1 MNRRQA
7 GLLAALLA
15 WTALLAAGVFAP
27 VADPPVLSLLDLR
40 ARAGEMA
47 RGLGRAG
54 LLQTALFVPLGL
66 LAVALRPDRPR
77 WRDRV
82 LGVFLPA
89 CAIALPLVFVARWG
103 WWRTPPGALGMTVS
117 STGALLGLAAGL
129 AWRRGGWARAL
140 FVPAVLGGGAVLAVS
155 ALALVGRSLDPAP
168 SVGERAPLE
177 SDTRRH
183 LAGLFRGSD
192 PRRVPEGETR
202 TLRLTAV
209 ELDQLVAWAAAVG
222 AHARVQ
228 TTLGDGAVTGEASVP
243 VPRTGRWINV
253 RYALTVSV
261 RQGEPA
267 IAATALRLGS
277 TDLPAPL
284 RDALV
289 GTAVTALRE
298 DRDARRVLPAVQRLA
313 LTAGEATLTYRRA
326 ELPERMLARLAWGE
340 DVAQRVQEATR
351 AQVDHLLRA
360 LAAAPP
366 GDARFVAALEAVFT
380 LARARSSRGAAVE
393 ENRAAMVA
401 LGVVLGHPRLA
412 MILGAGPAGERADL
426 AARLRD
432 GTTLRGRADWPR
444 HFAVSAALAA
454 IADVAPSDEVG
465 RLKEELDADG
475 GSGFSFA
482 DLLADRAGTTLAAM
496 ATRDDAWAERMQS
509 RLVTQVRVDDV
520 FPGVEGLPEGLA
532 DAAFRV
538 QFGGVGG
545 DGYRRLTADIEGRIS
560 RCRAFLE

>member
-1 MNRRQA
+1 MNRRQVLA
-7 GLLAALLA
+7 LAALLA
-15 WTALLAAGVFAP
+15 WTALLVAGVFAP

-40 ARAGEMA
+40 ARTGETA

-54 LLQTALFVPLGL
+54 LLQAALFVPLGL

-77 WRDRV
+77 WGDRV
-82 LGVFLPA
+82 LRVFLPA
-89 CAIALPLVFVARWG
+89 CAVALPLVFVARWG

-117 STGALLGLAAGL
+117 SAGALLGLAAGL
-129 AWRRGGWARAL
+129 AWRRGWWARVM
-140 FVPAVLGGGAVLAVS
+140 FVPAVLVGGAVLVVS
-155 ALALVGRSLDPAP
+155 ALALVGRSLAPTP

-183 LAGLFRGSD
+183 LVGLFRGRD
-192 PRRVPEGETR
+192 PRRVPDGETR
-202 TLRLTAV
+202 TLRLTANEV
-209 ELDQLVAWAAAVG
+209 DQLVAWAAAVG
-222 AHARVQ
+222 GHARVQ
-228 TTLGDGAVTGEASVP
+228 TTLGDGAVAGEASVP
-243 VPRTGRWINV
+243 VPRTGRWINL

-261 RQGEPA
+261 RQGELA
-267 IAATALRLGS
+267 VAATALRLGS
-277 TDLPAPL
+277 TELPASL

-289 GTAVTALRE
+289 GMAATSLRE
-298 DRDARRVLPAVQRLA
+298 DRDARRVLPAVQRLS

-340 DVAQRVQEATR
+340 DVARRVQESTR

-366 GDARFVAALEAVFT
+366 GDARFVAAIEAVFT
-380 LARARSSRGAAVE
+380 LARERSARGAATE

-412 MILGAGPAGERADL
+412 MILGAGPTGEGAAL

-444 HFAVSAALAA
+444 HLAVSAALAA
-454 IADVAPSDEVG
+454 IADVAPSDEAG

-496 ATRDDAWAERMQS
+496 ATRDDAWADRMQS

-520 FPGVEGLPEGLA
+520 FPGVEGLPEGLTDPA
-532 DAAFRV
+532 LRA
-538 QFGGVGG
+538 QFGGVDGE
-545 DGYRRLTADIEGRIS
+545 GYRRLAAEIERRLV
-560 RCRAFLE
+560 RCRAYLE

>member
-1 MNRRQA
+1 MSRRQA

-15 WTALLAAGVFAP
+15 WTAVLAAGVFAP
-27 VADPPVLSLLDLR
+27 VADPPTLSLLDLR

-47 RGLGRAG
+47 RGMALAG
-54 LLQTALFVPLGL
+54 AMQAALFVPLGA
-66 LAVALRPDRPR
+66 LAAALQPDRSR
-77 WRDRV
+77 WWDRV
-82 LGVFLPA
+82 LRVFLPA
-89 CAIALPLVFVARWG
+89 CALALTLVFLARWG
-103 WWRTPPGALGMTVS
+103 WWRAPPGALGILVS
-117 STGALLGLAAGL
+117 SAGAMLGLAAGL
-129 AWRRGGWARAL
+129 AWRRGAWARVL
-140 FVPAVLGGGAVLAVS
+140 FVPGVLGGGAVLAVL
-155 ALALVGRSLDPAP
+155 ALVLVGRSLEPAP
-168 SVGERAPLE
+168 AVAERAPLE
-177 SDTRRH
+177 SETRRH
-183 LAGLFRGSD
+183 LAGLLRGRD
-192 PRRVPEGETR
+192 PRRIPEGETR
-202 TLRLTAV
+202 TLRLTAA
-209 ELDQLVAWAAAVG
+209 ELDQLVAWAAVVG
-222 AHARVQ
+222 GHARVQ
-228 TTLGDGAVTGEASVP
+228 TTLGDGAVAGEASVP
-243 VPRTGRWINV
+243 VPRTGRWLNL

-261 RQGEPA
+261 RQGELA
-267 IAATALRLGS
+267 VAATALRVGS
-277 TDLPAPL
+277 TDLPASL

-289 GTAVTALRE
+289 SLAVTSLRE
-298 DRDARRVLPAVQRLA
+298 DRDVRRVLPAVQRLSM
-313 LTAGEATLTYRRA
+313 TAGEATLTYRRA
-326 ELPERMLARLAWGE
+326 ELPDRMLARLAWGE

-380 LARARSSRGAAVE
+380 LARARSSRGSAAE

-412 MILGAGPAGERADL
+412 MILGAGPTGDRADL

-454 IADVAPSDEVG
+454 IADVAPSDEAG

-482 DLLADRAGTTLAAM
+482 DLLADRAGTTLSAM
-496 ATRDDAWAERMQS
+496 STRDDAGAERMQA
-509 RLVTQVRVDDV
+509 RLVTQVRIDDV
-520 FPGVEGLPEGLA
+520 FPSAEGLPEGLT

-545 DGYRRLTADIEGRIS
+545 EGYRRLTADIEGRIS